1 MIHVETFLI
10 HLNSQHPRIKFTTEL
25 QKNNRI
31 SFLDNLVH
39 VLANRSTK
47 ITIYRKATHTDQ
59 YLDWNSNHH
68 VKQKMGLISTFE
80 HRIEELV
87 TEEEDKKKELRH
99 VRKALRRCGHP
110 NWTMNRR
117 RSNRDKTEQ
126 DESRGKVVLPYV
138 KGVSERLTR
147 IFRKYN
153 IRTIHKPSAKLKN
166 ILCNKMKDKVEL
178 LDKTGT
184 VYYNQ
189 CHRHKEP
196 KKNDYVGE
204 TDRVLRKR
212 LYEHNVIDH
221 KTSERAASLSYP
233 EEKTTKEPQGRRS
246 TRLKAKKQ
254 KDYKAMQTGSNQPL
268 TEGSTEFSA
277 HVAGDLH
284 EKGDLSYE
292 VLCTE
297 EKWFARGVKEAIAIR
312 KIRPSL
318 NQDEGRYHLSAI
330 YNKFIRTSLPLMKSR
345 QGTEE
350 ATEEN

>member
-1 MIHVETFLI
+1 ML
-10 HLNSQHPRIKFTTEL
+10 
-25 QKNNRI
+25 
-31 SFLDNLVH
+31 

-47 ITIYRKATHTDQ
+47 IMICRKATHTDQ

-68 VKQKMGLISTFE
+68 IKQKMGLISTFE

-110 NWTMNRR
+110 NWTLNRR

-138 KGVSERLTR
+138 KGISERLTR

-233 EEKTTKEPQGRRS
+233 EEKRTEEPQGRRS
-246 TRLKAKKQ
+246 ARLKEKKQ

-277 HVAGDLH
+277 HVAGDHH
-284 EKGDLSYE
+284 EKGDRSYE

-330 YNKFIRTSLPLMKSR
+330 YNKFIRTSLPLLKSR
-345 QGTEE
+345 QGAEE